1 MINQIT
7 PHDTVALRTW
17 KRLVRNNM
25 SPKNPV
31 HHTVAHKRNRE
42 LDEEAH
48 PKLPKKKILVLKDD
62 DMNNL
67 STEVAK
73 QPC

>member
-1 MINQIT
+1 M
-7 PHDTVALRTW
+7 
-17 KRLVRNNM
+17 
-25 SPKNPV
+25 

-62 DMNNL
+62 DTNNL
-67 STEVAK
+67 SADAAK
-73 QPC
+73 QLCQEP